1 MGYQILLFDLDGTLL
16 DFDASEQAAL
26 KKLFVSKGL
35 NKIDDVICT
44 YKKVNN
50 GLWRSYEKGEIVMSE
65 LVNTRFS
72 KTMNNFGM
80 YIDGEAWEKEYRS
93 YLANYAFIIEGAD
106 EILKNLSVKHRM
118 FAITNGVGDTQKN
131 RLKLAGLIDYF
142 EDIFISQ
149 IIGVQKPD
157 IRFFEYV
164 MNNIRDFNKN
174 KSIVIGDSVIAD
186 IQGGNN
192 AGLDTCL
199 VNTDGRI
206 YDESIV
212 RTYEI
217 SSLKELYK
225 ICS

>member
-35 NKIDDVICT
+35 NITDDLICT
-44 YKKVNN
+44 YENVNN
-50 GLWRSYEKGEIVMSE
+50 GLWRSYEKGEIGMSE

-72 KTMNNFGM
+72 KTLKHFGM
-80 YIDGEAWEKEYRS
+80 DIDGEAWEKEYRS
-93 YLANYAFIIEGAD
+93 YLGDYAFIVEGAD
-106 EILKNLSVKHRM
+106 EILKNLSVSHRI

-149 IIGVQKPD
+149 LVGVQKPD

-164 MNNIRDFNKN
+164 MNNISDFNKE
-174 KSIVIGDSVIAD
+174 KSIVIGDSVITD
-186 IQGGNN
+186 IQGGNK

-199 VNTDGRI
+199 VNTKGRI
-206 YDESIV
+206 YDDSIV

-217 SSLKELYK
+217 SSLKELYE

>member
-35 NKIDDVICT
+35 NITDDLICT
-44 YKKVNN
+44 YEKVNN
-50 GLWRSYEKGEIVMSE
+50 GLWRLYENGEIAMSE

-72 KTMNNFGM
+72 KTMKHFGM
-80 YIDGEAWEKEYRS
+80 DINGEAWEKEYRS
-93 YLANYAFIIEGAD
+93 YLGDYAFIVEGAD
-106 EILKNLSVKHRM
+106 EILKNLSISHRI

-149 IIGVQKPD
+149 LIGVQKPD
-157 IRFFEYV
+157 VRFFEYV
-164 MNNIRDFNKN
+164 MNNISDFNKD
-174 KSIVIGDSVIAD
+174 KSIVIGDSVITD
-186 IQGGNN
+186 IRGGNN

-199 VNTDGRI
+199 VNTKGRV
-206 YDESIV
+206 YDDSIV

-217 SSLKELYK
+217 SSLKELYE

>member
-35 NKIDDVICT
+35 NITDDLICT
-44 YKKVNN
+44 YEKVNN
-50 GLWRSYEKGEIVMSE
+50 GLWRSYENGEIAMSE

-72 KTMNNFGM
+72 KTMKHFGM
-80 YIDGEAWEKEYRS
+80 DIDGEAWEKEYRS
-93 YLANYAFIIEGAD
+93 YLGDYAFIVEGAD
-106 EILKNLSVKHRM
+106 EILKNLSVCHRI

-149 IIGVQKPD
+149 LIGVQKPD

-164 MNNIRDFNKN
+164 MNNISDFNKE
-174 KSIVIGDSVIAD
+174 KSIVIGDSVITD
-186 IQGGNN
+186 IRGGNN
-192 AGLDTCL
+192 VGLDTCL
-199 VNTDGRI
+199 VNTKGRV
-206 YDESIV
+206 YDDSIV

-217 SSLKELYK
+217 SSLKELYE